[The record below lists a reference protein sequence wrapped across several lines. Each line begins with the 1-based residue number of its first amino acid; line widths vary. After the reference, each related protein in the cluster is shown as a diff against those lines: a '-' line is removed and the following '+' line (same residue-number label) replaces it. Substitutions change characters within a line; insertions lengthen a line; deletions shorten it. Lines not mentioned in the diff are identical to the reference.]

1 MGGRMKTTGE
11 GRMST
16 LYSFFGGKK
25 KVTPAEVAAPA
36 RKSLRLPDAF
46 VVAQQAA
53 QRNGAVPIDDYMALH
68 ATASKLEEEVLSY
81 RNAGTMQDMRDDLT
95 LRTRRLKSSLALLLL
110 ALFQFVLTAG
120 IFVCFVVLGSFYYF
134 EVEPYRTKMDLTFR
148 HIGEL
153 LGGLSPESVRQAG
166 QHLESAMGKPRRLQR

>member
-25 KVTPAEVAAPA
+25 KVTPAEVAVPA

-53 QRNGAVPIDDYMALH
+53 QRNGTVPIDDYMALH

-95 LRTRRLKSSLALLLL
+95 LRTRLLKSSLALLLL
-110 ALFQFVLTAG
+110 ALFLPALFQFVLTAG

-134 EVEPYRTKMDLTFR
+134 EVEPYRTKS
-148 HIGEL
+148 I
-153 LGGLSPESVRQAG
+153 SPFGTLASCWAVCRPSRCG
-166 QHLESAMGKPRRLQR
+166 RRDNTWS